1 MSDALFHVFIVAGEE
16 SGDQLGATLI
26 KALKQRL
33 GGDLI
38 VSGVGGRAMTEQGL
52 QSLFDMDEIAV
63 MGVTA
68 VIPRLPKIL
77 KRINETAKA
86 AIAAKPDALVII
98 DSPDFTHRVA
108 RKVKAAMPNLPV
120 IDYVCPSV
128 WAWRPG
134 RASKMRTYVDHVL
147 ALLPFEPQALKELNG
162 PATTYVGHP
171 LATRITK
178 QDQRLETD
186 TRKTLLVLPGSRSGE
201 IKRLLPIFQQTLQ
214 KLTSVRDDIDIVI
227 PAVPHLEAT
236 IRSTVSQWPLPV
248 RIASGEDEKKAAFNK
263 ASAALAASGTVCL
276 ELGLANIPMLATY
289 KLDPIASKLRFLMT
303 TWSTNLVNLIIDYPI
318 VPEYI
323 DVDLHPGKLY
333 RALNRLLDDTPERH
347 TQLEAFKVLREKMAL
362 EEGVSSDEKAADII
376 MQLTTK
382 SRSS

>member
-1 MSDALFHVFIVAGEE
+1 MSDTPLHLFIVAGEE

-33 GGDLI
+33 GDDLR
-38 VSGVGGRAMTEQGL
+38 VSGVGGHAMTEQGL
-52 QSLFDMDEIAV
+52 QSLFDMEEIAV

-86 AIAAKPDALVII
+86 AVAAKPDALIII

-108 RKVKAAMPNLPV
+108 RKVKAAIPSLPV

-134 RASKMRTYVDHVL
+134 RANKMKAYVDHVL
-147 ALLPFEPQALKELNG
+147 AILPFEPQALKELNG
-162 PATTYVGHP
+162 PAATYVGHP
-171 LATRITK
+171 LASRMIEQEQELTSNA
-178 QDQRLETD
+178 
-186 TRKTLLVLPGSRSGE
+186 RKTLLVLPGSRSGE
-201 IKRLLPIFQQTLQ
+201 VKRLLPVFEKTLQ
-214 KLTSVRDDIDIVI
+214 KLATVRDDIDIVI
-227 PAVPHLEAT
+227 PAVPHLEGT
-236 IRSTVSQWPLPV
+236 IRSSVSQWPLAV
-248 RIASGEDEKKAAFNK
+248 RIASGPDQKKAAFES
-263 ASAALAASGTVCL
+263 ATAALAASGTVCL

-323 DVDLHPGKLY
+323 DEDLRAGNLY
-333 RALNRLLDDTPERH
+333 RALSRLLDDTPERH
-347 TQLEAFKVLREKMAL
+347 AQLEAFKTLREKMTL
-362 EEGVSSDEKAADII
+362 EEGVSPDEKAADII
-376 MQLTTK
+376 MQLITK
-382 SRSS
+382 SSPS